1 MDIGEIASP
10 RKRGWEAL
18 VYRVAGLRRPRAR
31 RLHRMNSPTARACI
45 GCCPPPST
53 ALLVVPVAS
62 PPPPTSPSCTQQRP
76 YPLACAVLYARGS
89 YGAAIGEEAGD
100 SRDAQVSHARRCCRA
115 TSDEEARHSLP
126 RPSRAPPA
134 SDAAPSPP
142 SPPSIPLP
150 LRRHLFPSDGL
161 RAATTDAHDLSGAF
175 AGARAR
181 GRGFRSTRSVPPS
194 PLPSLAPPRASK
206 ETPTPTRHESTP
218 LPVNG

>member
-45 GCCPPPST
+45 GCCPPPPPPPSSSS
-53 ALLVVPVAS
+53 LS
-62 PPPPTSPSCTQQRP
+62 PPPTSPSCTQQRP

-134 SDAAPSPP
+134 SERLPLPPPLPPSPSPSAVTSSLRTAFARPLQTHTISRVRSRARARAVGDSVRRGPSPP
-142 SPPSIPLP
+142 PP
-150 LRRHLFPSDGL
+150 F
-161 RAATTDAHDLSGAF
+161 
-175 AGARAR
+175 
-181 GRGFRSTRSVPPS
+181 PPS
-194 PLPSLAPPRASK
+194 PHRAHRKRLRLRLDTNPRRS
-206 ETPTPTRHESTP
+206 R
-218 LPVNG
+218 